1 MLHEFDPVFGVL
13 GKLKRKL
20 MAVVDV
26 GKGEYERIGGG
37 ESDVVVLWVLFMGG
51 LLAENW
57 VERDW
62 FAERIARVVRRLGL
76 RSWEE
81 VEECLMKALWIR
93 RMGNKACESLW
104 MVVTE
109 QLEMLDHDKFLIL
122 DV

>member
-26 GKGEYERIGGG
+26 GEGAYERIGGG